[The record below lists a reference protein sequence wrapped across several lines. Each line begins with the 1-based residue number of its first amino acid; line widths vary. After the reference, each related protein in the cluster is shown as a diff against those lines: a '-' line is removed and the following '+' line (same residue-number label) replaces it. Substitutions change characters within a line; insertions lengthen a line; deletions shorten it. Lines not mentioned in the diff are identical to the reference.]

1 MSLEDT
7 TIEKKMEL
15 WDQIQS
21 QLIKKINMRLEATL
35 IEKEDGTLG
44 LGIESIDK
52 EDKHEI
58 RGHVN

>member
-44 LGIESIDK
+44 LDIKSIDK
-52 EDKHEI
+52 EDKHEL
-58 RGHVN
+58 RGHDN